1 MSNPYLTTE
10 EIKETFRKVYLEE
23 NYAFLEEDLVK
34 LADAFIMAAA
44 PSIVKLER
52 EMCIDFVRSLNSTVA
67 DALQEKRGNL

>member
-52 EMCIDFVRSLNSTVA
+52 QMCIDFVRSLNSTVA
-67 DALQEKRGNL
+67 DALQEKRGSL

>member
-67 DALQEKRGNL
+67 DALQEKRGSL